1 MTEQGSGG
9 RGSNPRTGSQF
20 GSSKIGERLEAV
32 HDEIAR
38 TAERAGRSPDSV
50 RLLPVS
56 KTVPVSGILA
66 ARAAGCQR
74 FGENKVQEALGKA
87 RELDGH
93 GIDWILIGHLQ
104 TNKVKDVVTFAA
116 EVQSLDRLK
125 LAREL
130 EKRLQRTGRPLDV
143 LVQLNTSGE
152 TSKFGLAPERAELF
166 FRELRAFDCLRVKGL
181 MTLAIFSSDPDRVR
195 ACFRGLRE
203 AADRLAGAGLV
214 DPATRTLSMGMSGDY
229 PIAIEEGST
238 EVRIGQALFG
248 PRPLPDSHY
257 WPE

>member
-1 MTEQGSGG
+1 MQQDERSL
-9 RGSNPRTGSQF
+9 SV
-20 GSSKIGERLEAV
+20 GERLDV
-32 HDEIAR
+32 VRDEIAR
-38 TAERAGRSPDSV
+38 AAERAGRSPDSV

-56 KTVPVSGILA
+56 KTVPASGILA
-66 ARAAGCQR
+66 AREAGCRR

-87 RELDGH
+87 RELEEH

-125 LAREL
+125 LACEL
-130 EKRLQRTGRPLDV
+130 GKRLQREGRSLDV

-152 TSKFGLAPERAELF
+152 ASKFGLAPEQTEAF
-166 FRELRAFDCLRVKGL
+166 FRELQAFDCLRVKGL

-195 ACFRGLRE
+195 ACFRRLRE
-203 AADRLAGAGLV
+203 AADRLAGAGLL

-238 EVRIGQALFG
+238 EVRIGQAIFG